1 MTARTRRLAGLALV
15 AALLL
20 AIWLGLGG
28 RGGVPLAAVAPAS
41 GAATSVLARVMA
53 TPASAGM
60 LPAQPASQAAAVDE
74 RAALIQRMK
83 ADWCGFGAAERDRQ
97 TNAVL
102 ERAQAT
108 KGLVGTEALE
118 EARQTA
124 GGEVMEE
131 AMDQVRRRWV
141 KALVQRGDP
150 RSLAVAAFLG
160 GLDEDPAS
168 ARARLQALART
179 TSDPMVTAL
188 ALQRPCEA
196 GGCRNAEASQ
206 WSRLEPANLQAWL
219 ALLRDAKGGAR
230 STQAAYALERMA
242 AEGRYSRS
250 YEREFRAVL
259 LSLPQTGVPGLMD
272 EAELALI
279 TSTAAGWAIAGYK
292 PLSDACQ
299 AGVAGGLS
307 RCEAVLDRL
316 WEADNELDRSVA
328 LGLVRRLVLP
338 AHPKQRMRWEPR
350 AREYEAVSSWSS
362 EAWLRSLESQPPG
375 QSPCVA
381 MAEMR
386 KLVRGLT
393 DLGEWGHWR
402 AEMRAARADEAALS
416 AQFRRDRGRG
426 ALDPEPPGR

>member
-1 MTARTRRLAGLALV
+1 VGLALV

-20 AIWLGLGG
+20 AAWLGLGQ
-28 RGGVPLAAVAPAS
+28 RRDVAAVAASAPAAS
-41 GAATSVLARVMA
+41 GTAATVLARVMA
-53 TPASAGM
+53 TPASAGP
-60 LPAQPASQAAAVDE
+60 LPTRPAAQTAVVDE
-74 RAALIQRMK
+74 RAALMQRMK
-83 ADWCGFGAAERDRQ
+83 ADWCGFGAAEHVRE
-97 TNAVL
+97 TEAVL

-108 KGLVGTEALE
+108 KGVVGAEAFE
-118 EARQTA
+118 EAKQTA
-124 GGEVMEE
+124 GGEVMQE

-150 RSLAVAAFLG
+150 RSLAVADFLG
-160 GLDEDPAS
+160 GLDEGPAS

-196 GGCRNAEASQ
+196 GGCRNVEVSQ

-219 ALLRDAKGGAR
+219 VLLRDAKGGAR
-230 STQAAYALERMA
+230 STQATYALERMA

-250 YEREFRAVL
+250 YEREFKAVL
-259 LSLPQTGVPGLMD
+259 LSLPQTEVPGLMD

-279 TSTAAGWAIAGYK
+279 TGTAAAWAIPGYK
-292 PLSDACQ
+292 PLTEACQ
-299 AGVAGGLS
+299 TAAPGGLQ

-316 WEADNELDRSVA
+316 WETDNQLDRSIA

-338 AHPKQRMRWEPR
+338 AHPEQRARWEAR

-362 EAWLRSLESQPPG
+362 QAVARTSENQPAG
-375 QSPCVA
+375 HSPCDGLV
-381 MAEMR
+381 EMR

-402 AEMRAARADEAALS
+402 AEMRAAKADDAALS
-416 AQFRRDRGRG
+416 AQFRRERGRG
-426 ALDPEPPGR
+426 VLEPEPPPR